1 MANVLLRATI
11 CGLPI
16 MTTDVGSNK
25 EVVCKSEL
33 GIKEPFGDYEKLLN
47 AVDQGLKEYWDKQ
60 NIIEY
65 A

>member
-1 MANVLLRATI
+1 MLLSAMI

-25 EVVCKSEL
+25 EVVCMSKL
-33 GIKEPFGDYEKLLN
+33 GIMVPFSDSEKLLN
-47 AVDQGLKEYWDKQ
+47 AVDQALKEYWDKQ